1 MSDDNVPCS
10 LFRINNN
17 METTYVEYITSREM
31 IGEKRIVVFCIVTAE
46 AGQGI

>member
-17 METTYVEYITSREM
+17 METTYVEYITTREM
-31 IGEKRIVVFCIVTAE
+31 IGEKKNSDMLQEHCYYK
-46 AGQGI
+46 